1 MNWANANQTNPG
13 GAFQEAAVTAVP
25 VNPNTSRR
33 LISNDPTAPKA
44 SKSKS
49 IKIATA
55 DTFIEI
61 NKAVT
66 EQQADAMTQLLF
78 EDISSQELLIAKRHN
93 NVNGQDVRYE
103 IIANME
109 DIQEAYDV
117 NNILAL
123 GTTEYEQTENFG
135 LDIGQYIPSA
145 PTNSGGQNSFVYVDL
160 ETFNL
165 IIEVANIATDER
177 VEVEFLAYDTIN
189 NGIIDL

>member
-13 GAFQEAAVTAVP
+13 GVFQEAAVTAVP
-25 VNPNTSRR
+25 VNPNTAKR
-33 LISNDPTAPKA
+33 LIAAESAPKS

-55 DTFIEI
+55 DTFIEV